1 MKVFIMSRIAHE
13 INPLIT
19 HTCMVCG
26 KTQTLELAQRP
37 IGWVSN
43 GIYTVC
49 VDCYIDNLKKMSTE
63 AKEMKLSNEQKSALI
78 YYNLRSLTQEFNNL
92 EDPYTFYVDSETY
105 IHIAHFLMSDLYS
118 RLEKNIVTDEESVFL
133 SFCDK
138 ESGTENEKARKAF
151 ISYTYSAK

>member
-1 MKVFIMSRIAHE
+1 MSRIAHA

-26 KTQTLELAQRP
+26 KTQVLELAQRS

-49 VDCYIDNLKKMSTE
+49 VDCYIDNLKKMSTD
-63 AKEMKLSNEQKSALI
+63 AKEMKLSNEQKRALI
-78 YYNLRSLTQEFNNL
+78 YYNLRYLSHEFNNL
-92 EDPYTFYVDSETY
+92 EDPYTFYADVETY
-105 IHIAHFLMSDLYS
+105 IQIAHFLMSDLYS
-118 RLEKNIVTDEESVFL
+118 RLKENLVTEEEKIFL
-133 SFCDK
+133 SLYDK
-138 ESGTENEKARKAF
+138 ESGEENEKVREAF